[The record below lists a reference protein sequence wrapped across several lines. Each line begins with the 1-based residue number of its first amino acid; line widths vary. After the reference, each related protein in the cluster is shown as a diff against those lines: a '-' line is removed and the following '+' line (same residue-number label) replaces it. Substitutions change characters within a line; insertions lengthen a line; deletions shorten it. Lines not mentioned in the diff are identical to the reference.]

1 MDVRLVILNAGKQRT
16 EIRLVKPVTV
26 IGRDE
31 SCDLVLAQGRV
42 SRRHC
47 EVRIDQGRIKV
58 KDLDSGNGTY
68 VNNKR
73 TGEADL
79 SAGDRLT
86 VGGVAFTVKIDGA
99 PEEIEPAK
107 APAGEDSVGRSG
119 ECKPDKAG
127 CKVADETDVLSTL
140 AESHEDEG
148 VRESV
153 EALEAM
159 SAPKRKQKKAK

>member
-1 MDVRLVILNAGKQRT
+1 MDVRLVIFNARKQRR
-16 EIRLVKPVTV
+16 EIRLVKLVTV

-31 SCDLVLAQGRV
+31 SCDLVLAQEGV

-47 EVRIDQGRIKV
+47 EFRIDKGRVKV

-73 TGEADL
+73 IGEANL
-79 SAGDRLT
+79 LAGDRLT
-86 VGGVAFTVKIDGA
+86 VDGVAFTVKIDGA

-119 ECKPDKAG
+119 VGKAG
-127 CKVADETDVLSTL
+127 RKMADEADVLSAL
-140 AESHEDEG
+140 AESHEDESA
-148 VRESV
+148 RESV

-159 SAPKRKQKKAK
+159 SAPKKKRKRNAE